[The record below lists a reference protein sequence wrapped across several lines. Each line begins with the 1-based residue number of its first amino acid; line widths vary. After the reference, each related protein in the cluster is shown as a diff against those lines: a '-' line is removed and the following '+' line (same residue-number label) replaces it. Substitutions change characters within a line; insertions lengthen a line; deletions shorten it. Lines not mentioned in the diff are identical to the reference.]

1 LPAANINL
9 GAMNVYAEVRGKYSR
24 NANKTINS
32 LPQVSGVVS
41 RPSTS
46 GSLVSYSRK
55 YQPEEVKKPEVVIEQ
70 RPSRPLKEEVK
81 VSVRAKKELEKDEN
95 EKEEDLLVVDHDNLE
110 GSEQGSKTDE
120 EENDKVDD
128 LENVVNDEDRVT
140 EVSFKT
146 TSSQRRYIEEL
157 EKLLKEE
164 RLKRIKAEE
173 KLERISTSHS
183 KKRTKS

>member
-1 LPAANINL
+1 
-9 GAMNVYAEVRGKYSR
+9 MNVYAEVRGKYSR

-46 GSLVSYSRK
+46 GSLVSYTRR
-55 YQPEEVKKPEVVIEQ
+55 YQPAEEQRKPEAVED
-70 RPSRPLKEEVK
+70 PAKPLRPLKEEAK
-81 VSVRAKKELEKDEN
+81 VSVRPKKDNERKDE
-95 EKEEDLLVVDHDNLE
+95 EKGQGELQDLLVIDHENRDGDGDSML
-110 GSEQGSKTDE
+110 DE
-120 EENDKVDD
+120 DRDKVDD
-128 LENVVNDEDRVT
+128 LENPENLDRKT
-140 EVSFKT
+140 DMSFKT

-164 RLKRIKAEE
+164 RIRRIEAEE

-183 KKRTKS
+183 KKRNN

>member
-1 LPAANINL
+1 
-9 GAMNVYAEVRGKYSR
+9 MNVYAEVRGKYSR

-46 GSLVSYSRK
+46 GSLVSYTRR
-55 YQPEEVKKPEVVIEQ
+55 YQQAEELKKPEVPEEPIK
-70 RPSRPLKEEVK
+70 PSRPLKEEAK
-81 VSVRAKKELEKDEN
+81 VSVRPKKDNE
-95 EKEEDLLVVDHDNLE
+95 EKEKEKGELQDLLVLDN
-110 GSEQGSKTDE
+110 
-120 EENDKVDD
+120 ENRDGDGDSMV
-128 LENVVNDEDRVT
+128 DEDRDKVEDLESPDNEDRKT
-140 EVSFKT
+140 EMSFKT

-164 RLKRIKAEE
+164 RIRRIEAEE

-183 KKRTKS
+183 KQRNN